1 VYGAAPVNATL
12 SVALD
17 PGHIVV
23 VPLNVAVGIGSTVY
37 VAVAD
42 VVQPVPKLTVYVIV
56 CVPTVG
62 SNFPALTP
70 VPLYT
75 PPVGEPPVSVCNPA
89 LLHTALGVEKVTV
102 GAVDT
107 VTTAVPLTVPVQ
119 LPLLTLT
126 SE

>member
-1 VYGAAPVNATL
+1 VPPVGL
-12 SVALD
+12 
-17 PGHIVV
+17 P
-23 VPLNVAVGIGSTVY
+23 PLNANAAALLHTAVNVPSVTVGCGLTVNTAVAVF
-37 VAVAD
+37 
-42 VVQPVPKLTVYVIV
+42 VQPVPKLTVYVIV

-89 LLHTALGVEKVTV
+89 LLHTALGVVKVTV